1 MAKAKRNTEIGDSF
15 HNCRGDNATVIKI
28 LDDKFCLV
36 EFESGWKQ
44 VILRL
49 NVRDKYNALD
59 GFKDEVKQ
67 WQIDLNERFNIKNYV
82 D

>member
-15 HNCRGDNATVIKI
+15 HNCRGDKATVVAL

-36 EFESGWKQ
+36 EFENTKWKQ

-67 WQIDLNERFNIKNYV
+67 WQIDLNERFNIEN
-82 D
+82 